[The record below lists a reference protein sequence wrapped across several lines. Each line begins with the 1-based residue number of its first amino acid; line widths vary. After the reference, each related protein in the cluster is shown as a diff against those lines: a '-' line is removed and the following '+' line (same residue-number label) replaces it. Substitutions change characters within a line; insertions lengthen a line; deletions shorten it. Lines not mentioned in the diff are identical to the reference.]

1 MFQYRKE
8 EAMTTT
14 QIETPWAVLLCKFND
29 NSAEPFSQIY
39 YQNLFTNAGVG
50 LFNIV
55 DFFRVYSHGVV
66 DIGGSQ
72 VFGWFTLPESLSE
85 ARAKGRVSVIDD
97 AKATGSAQ

>member
-1 MFQYRKE
+1 
-8 EAMTTT
+8 MTTT
-14 QIETPWAVLLCKFND
+14 QTETPWAVLLCKFND

-39 YQNLFTNAGVG
+39 YRNLFTNAGVG

-85 ARAKGRVSVIDD
+85 AHALDRY
-97 AKATGSAQ
+97 